1 MIILIEEE
9 SAKAE
14 EVIDYLRKT
23 EIIVEVLENV

>member
-14 EVIDYLRKT
+14 EVIAYLRKA